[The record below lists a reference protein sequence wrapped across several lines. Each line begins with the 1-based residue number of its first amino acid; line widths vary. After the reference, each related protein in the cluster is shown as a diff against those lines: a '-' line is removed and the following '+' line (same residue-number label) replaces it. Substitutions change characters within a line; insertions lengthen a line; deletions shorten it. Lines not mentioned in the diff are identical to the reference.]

1 MFGYLLLPITHLQ
14 KMFMLIG
21 PKRSGKGTIT
31 RVLSAVVGRSNVAGS
46 TLGSLTT
53 PFGLQPLL
61 NKIVAIIGDA
71 RLSGR
76 QDTTIVVERLRSISG
91 EDVQAV
97 DRKHMT
103 SFTGPL
109 QVRFVLLSNELP
121 RLNDASAT
129 LPTRQPCDMT
139 PTNGGVPW
147 SLPCDSR
154 AFNPSQNK
162 P

>member
-61 NKIVAIIGDA
+61 NNLVIPYLDENWVAEFRAGLIG
-71 RLSGR
+71 
-76 QDTTIVVERLRSISG
+76 
-91 EDVQAV
+91 
-97 DRKHMT
+97 
-103 SFTGPL
+103 
-109 QVRFVLLSNELP
+109 
-121 RLNDASAT
+121 
-129 LPTRQPCDMT
+129 
-139 PTNGGVPW
+139 NGGEAKYGC
-147 SLPCDSR
+147 LL
-154 AFNPSQNK
+154 
-162 P
+162 